1 MEYPVRSSVYRA
13 GGRYS
18 VTDAELVGQ
27 ALAGK
32 VEAYG
37 RLVNRHQAAV
47 ARLCRGLC
55 GPGLDA
61 DELAHDA
68 LVDGFLKLPQLRTP
82 ERFGAWI
89 RTVALNRC
97 RQWHRER
104 ARLTPLTEE
113 ESDALVAPEDDPT
126 DHAALAH
133 AMFALSPAHRLILV
147 LHYWE
152 GLPYADIA
160 AFTALPIGTVMS
172 RLHRARANVRKAM
185 ETQDESLTPAFTPD
199 IRREV
204 DAEIRLMLS
213 MVEKEPALRGRLA
226 VLLARS
232 PNRFSDMIRGAGAA
246 GARDVALLLPR
257 LGAEAVDRLLDWSA
271 DADDALR
278 EGSLATLRA
287 VASTPAQ
294 VAERSGTARVASRA
308 LYLVVDRI
316 LAHVEDP
323 GRRAGLFLDLL
334 SRAGKDDRAALL
346 LTGALVS
353 LSRPALDALVSA
365 MAPLRSARELHSGGD
380 ALYAA
385 CRFGSRFAAHL
396 EPSLHGEGP
405 LALPVALAAAEG
417 LGRALR
423 MWSDIGRPDE
433 ARRRADSRH
442 RRKWAPPAEADRAP
456 AALAGL
462 ADALAAHTSGPA
474 GEERQRAI
482 RALGMLPV
490 TTGLEALLAGTRSD
504 CPRTRLTAIRALGDR
519 ADPAAGPRLAE
530 LAEGASAEERAAAVQ
545 ALNGLRNRN
554 AAGTPV
560 TPSASAG
567 FRMADVVRDGAQPAG
582 NVSVEVALSGI
593 GEDREYDEPEITRVI
608 ASACWDYSTVRRY
621 LIEEGLMQR
630 ARGRYTFTEAGRVAW
645 RVERMIAAAP

>member
-1 MEYPVRSSVYRA
+1 MEYAVGSRVYRA

-18 VTDAELVGQ
+18 VTDAELVGR
-27 ALAGK
+27 ALAGE
-32 VEAYG
+32 VDAYSL
-37 RLVNRHQAAV
+37 LVTRHQAAV
-47 ARLCRGLC
+47 ARVCRGLC
-55 GPGLDA
+55 GSDPDA

-68 LVDGFLKLPQLRTP
+68 LVDGFLKLPHLRAP

-113 ESDALVAPEDDPT
+113 AADALVAPADDPL
-126 DHAALAH
+126 DHTALAH
-133 AMFALSPAHRLILV
+133 AVFALSPAHRLVLI

-185 ETQDESLTPAFTPD
+185 ETMDASFTPTATPD
-199 IRREV
+199 LRCEV

-232 PNRFSDMIRGAGAA
+232 PSRFSDLIRGADAA

-257 LGAEAVDRLLDWSA
+257 LGAGAADRLLDWSTSA
-271 DADDALR
+271 EDALR
-278 EGSLATLRA
+278 QGSLAALRA

-308 LYLVVDRI
+308 LYLVVERI
-316 LAHVEDP
+316 LVAQDDDP
-323 GRRAGLFLDLL
+323 SRRAGLLLDLL
-334 SRAGKDDRAALL
+334 GQAGKDDRAALL

-353 LSRPALDALVSA
+353 LGEPALDALVRA
-365 MAPLRSARELHSGGD
+365 MAPLRTARELHGCGD
-380 ALYAA
+380 TLYAA
-385 CRFGSRFAAHL
+385 CRFGSRFGAQLA
-396 EPSLHGEGP
+396 PSLHGDGP
-405 LALPVALAAAEG
+405 LAVPVGVAAAEG

-423 MWSDIGRPDE
+423 MWSDIGKPDE
-433 ARRRADSRH
+433 AGRRADCRH
-442 RRKWAPPAEADRAP
+442 RRKWAPPAEADRSP

-462 ADALAAHTSGPA
+462 ADALAAHAAGPA
-474 GEERQRAI
+474 GEDRQRAI

-490 TTGLEALLAGTRSD
+490 TEGLDALLAATRSD

-519 ADPAAGPRLAE
+519 ADAAAEPRLAE
-530 LAEGASAEERAAAVQ
+530 LAEGASGDERAAALQ
-545 ALNGLRNRN
+545 AMGGLRNRG
-554 AAGTPV
+554 AAGTPAPAV
-560 TPSASAG
+560 G
-567 FRMADVVRDGAQPAG
+567 FRMADLVRDGAQPAG
-582 NVSVEVALSGI
+582 NVSVEVALAAI
-593 GEDREYDEPEITRVI
+593 GEDREYDEPEVTRVI

-630 ARGRYTFTEAGRVAW
+630 TRGRYTFTEAGRIAW
-645 RVERMIAAAP
+645 RVERAIAAAP